1 MLANAQKRNT
11 VLIITLNPS
20 LERSFTE
27 IIDAIEPNI
36 YSLRVIYDDNKNGI
50 WDTGNYLEKTQAEQ
64 VQYYPKT
71 IDVRANWDVEQ
82 EYILEN

>member
-1 MLANAQKRNT
+1 MIASSIMNNDSP
-11 VLIITLNPS
+11 VL
-20 LERSFTE
+20 F
-27 IIDAIEPNI
+27 DAIEPNI